1 MDEGNDQQERE
12 VQCDEQE
19 EDLLAEDEEN
29 ANINTEQDRLMATMT
44 SMNEKMNSFLTR
56 LSRVEAAHGKPAAKK
71 RRLAASADN
80 LADENNLS
88 EAERGISDSEVLTDG
103 TNNGEAPKVSNTSAA
118 EDELLSEIAQ
128 DYAEETQTCDDVSQQ
143 LADIVNQRWSSKLDE
158 SKLKDK
164 MDKYDRPRNCEKLI
178 VPRVNPEIWS
188 TLNHMV
194 RGSDLKLV
202 NFQKTLV
209 KVGVALTQSTE
220 ALLSMRAKHC
230 SSDAEHKQQLGKLVT
245 YNTDTLAML
254 GHTHMELLSRRR
266 ELIKP
271 NLNKE
276 YVSLC
281 SPQTPITQ
289 LLFGDD
295 LQARMASI
303 KAANKISQTTTSSS
317 KFTPNTRRPF
327 EGSKNRSA
335 KGKSFTHSSYTNS
348 KPFLWQSR
356 SNNYRSYPQNKPK
369 FQAGKRKNQQRL
381 KLENFLIFHR

>member
-1 MDEGNDQQERE
+1 MDEENERRQQE
-12 VQCDEQE
+12 VQSDEPV

-29 ANINTEQDRLMATMT
+29 TDVLVNAEQDRLMAMMT
-44 SMNEKMNSFLTR
+44 SMHDKMNSFLTR
-56 LSRVEAAHGKPAAKK
+56 LSRVEAAHGRPAAKK
-71 RRLAASADN
+71 RRLAARAEN
-80 LADENNLS
+80 LEDENN
-88 EAERGISDSEVLTDG
+88 ASDSEVLTDD
-103 TNNGEAPKVSNTSAA
+103 TNNNNGEAPTTSNTSAV

-128 DYAEETQTCDDVSQQ
+128 DYAEEAQTSDDVSQQ

-164 MDKYDRPRNCEKLI
+164 MEKYDRPKNCEKLI

-188 TLNHMV
+188 TLNHTV

-220 ALLSMRAKHC
+220 TLLSMRAKHGC
-230 SSDAEHKQQLGKLVT
+230 SDAEHKQQLGKLVT
-245 YNTDTLAML
+245 YNTDALALL

-281 SPQTPITQ
+281 SPQTPITE

-295 LQARMASI
+295 LQARMACI
-303 KAANKISQTTTSSS
+303 KAANKISQSTTSSS
-317 KFTPNTRRPF
+317 KFTANMRRPF

-335 KGKSFTHSSYTNS
+335 KGKSFTRNSHTNS

-356 SNNYRSYPQNKPK
+356 GNNCRPYPPSQAK
-369 FQAGKRKNQQRL
+369 FQAGKKKNNQ
-381 KLENFLIFHR
+381 